1 MPLLDFPDQ
10 LPLDDQIVPANF
22 DCEYGLPHP
31 APFDFEY
38 ELPYTLPTPAIG
50 CVPAE
55 PDIYPNLS
63 RWAAPF
69 PSPPTAPPPSHLMHP
84 RRPDQGSAF
93 RHQGLRPVPLRL
105 DGAPG
110 CIRFC
115 TLHCF

>member
-1 MPLLDFPDQ
+1 M
-10 LPLDDQIVPANF
+10 LPLDDQIVPAT
-22 DCEYGLPHP
+22 
-31 APFDFEY
+31 FDFEY
-38 ELPYTLPTPAIG
+38 ELPYTLPTPAID

-93 RHQGLRPVPLRL
+93 RLPINSIHLVKRRL
-105 DGAPG
+105 WAYS
-110 CIRFC
+110 
-115 TLHCF
+115 